1 LIRQI
6 DAKGAAMIELRQYE
20 RVGFLCK
27 LELTAIP
34 GGKPQPARSLDL
46 SLGGVGVVTQSV
58 YPIGQLL
65 TVTFFLGDSICGEI
79 QDPVVGR
86 IVHFAADVDANR
98 VGIHF
103 LQPLTETEHRKLV
116 NRLVNV

>member
-1 LIRQI
+1 M
-6 DAKGAAMIELRQYE
+6 KELRRYE

-34 GGKPQPARSLDL
+34 GGIPQPANSLDL
-46 SLGGVGVVTQSV
+46 SLGGVGVITQSV
-58 YPIGQLL
+58 FPIGQLV
-65 TVTFFLGDSICGEI
+65 TATFFLSDSVRGEI

-98 VGIHF
+98 VGIEF
-103 LQPLTETEHRKLV
+103 LAPLTEKEHH
-116 NRLVNV
+116 RLVGRLLIA